1 MLLDVNDVVFLL
13 LLFLGE
19 YIMRYLEEVK
29 KWLGEITEI
38 ALLLIALGIAFQI
51 LFASEGGNVLF
62 FGGITQNLTNLL
74 SQLGENGLAGL
85 IALGIIFYLFN
96 RKKIVTQNQ

>member
-1 MLLDVNDVVFLL
+1 
-13 LLFLGE
+13 
-19 YIMRYLEEVK
+19 MRYLEEVK

-51 LFASEGGNVLF
+51 LFANEGGSVLF